1 MRSLRLLGLREGK
14 EAFAL
19 SGIDISSCQM
29 SYTLQTISSLDRKVM
44 HSYRSADPGEAF
56 VDFALIDAV
65 IA

>member
-1 MRSLRLLGLREGK
+1 MRSLGLLGFREGK

-19 SGIDISSCQM
+19 SRIDISSCQR
-29 SYTLQTISSLDRKVM
+29 SYTFQTIWSLDREVM
-44 HSYRSADPGEAF
+44 HSYRSADPGETF